1 MLKQKPEEEWE
12 ICHSHL
18 LEGPIS
24 KLSKSPEGTDTL
36 QFAVLYH
43 VIKNDTIQHYA
54 RIYYFANNAS
64 EYKDVLFPGNT
75 LVNAISLEKN
85 MILYSRDPD
94 YHRFRIAYLPKNL
107 ILAPHSERA
116 QPILLDIGQ
125 KGDLSKGIV
134 NMFYLIFHW
143 VNT

>member
-1 MLKQKPEEEWE
+1 MLKQTPEEEWE

-24 KLSKSPEGTDTL
+24 KLSKSPEGTDAL

-43 VIKNDTIQHYA
+43 VIQNDTIQHYA
-54 RIYYFANNAS
+54 RIYYFVNNTS

-75 LVNAISLEKN
+75 LINAISLEKD

-107 ILAPHSERA
+107 LAAPHSEHA

-125 KGDLSKGIV
+125 KGDLSKGTVKYIL
-134 NMFYLIFHW
+134 FFFSF